1 MLKDVNVEVPPGGTL
16 ALIGINGSGKTTL
29 LKIISQ
35 VTYQSAGRCDVQ
47 GRIGALLSVTSGI
60 QPELTGRENIFLYGA
75 VLGMGRQTIRQRF
88 DEIVEFAGLSD
99 AIDRQVK
106 FYSMGMQMRLGFSIA
121 AFLEPDVLLVDEVLS
136 VGDANFQQKCL
147 NRIGEIVRQG
157 TTLLYVSHD
166 LASVEASCERARV
179 AGRRGGPGRRARPRR
194 WSAKY
199 RAAVE
204 QNAALTTSTEGV
216 VQVLKAEIEAA
227 DGGQLRSECDLDVC
241 LTLNSPEA
249 HDANFFIGV
258 SQGTAFPMFIVR
270 YSGSFPAGDFEVRCR
285 LRNVPLAQGPLLPVA
300 GHVRPPARE
309 GQAAAAVAAGDLV
322 RRHGPRPPEAARRRH
337 GALAGLR
344 GSRLGGQLTGRRT
357 AQAEDGSGEE
367 DPLPERAAQPPGSHA
382 GGVGPLV
389 ASGRCAERSWGARAS
404 SQSHDLAAPDRSG
417 RAPSA
422 RWRR

>member
-1 MLKDVNVEVPPGGTL
+1 MPTLPDGSIQIEHVWKKFRADRTVPKFYDQMKRFGSSIGSRGRHQYRWVLKDVNVEVPPGGTL

-35 VTYQSAGRCDVQ
+35 VTYQSAGRCEVR

-60 QPELTGRENIFLYGA
+60 QPELSGRENVFLYGA

-136 VGDANFQQKCL
+136 VGDASFQQKCL
-147 NRIGEIVRQG
+147 NQIGKVVRQG

-166 LASVEASCERARV
+166 LASVEASCERALWLADAV
-179 AGRRGGPGRRARPRR
+179 VLAAGPTKDVV
-194 WSAKY
+194 SQY
-199 RAAVE
+199 RSAVE
-204 QNAALTTSTEGV
+204 QNAAMTTSSEGV
-216 VQVLKAEIEAA
+216 VQVLKAEIKAA
-227 DGGQLRSECDLDVC
+227 DGGQVRSECDLDVC

-249 HDANFFIGV
+249 YDANFFIGV

-285 LRNVPLAQGPLLPVA
+285 LRSVPLAHGRYSLWPAMSGHLHGKGKPLLPW
-300 GHVRPPARE
+300 RPVTSFDVMGP
-309 GQAAAAVAAGDLV
+309 DL
-322 RRHGPRPPEAARRRH
+322 PK
-337 GALAGLR
+337 
-344 GSRLGGQLTGRRT
+344 
-357 AQAEDGSGEE
+357 
-367 DPLPERAAQPPGSHA
+367 LPE
-382 GGVGPLV
+382 GVMVLSPV
-389 ASGRCAERSWGARAS
+389 YVGA
-404 SQSHDLAAPDRSG
+404 D
-417 RAPSA
+417 
-422 RWRR
+422 WEVN